1 MRKIFLF
8 PVKLLI
14 LPVLLLLFLLSL
26 LGKLATNLSA
36 YLVGLLLLV
45 LASIGVYCLW
55 AHRWVDAAI
64 VAAVI
69 AGCLLLQFGAMF
81 LAQIAGEWAGS
92 LLAFLR
98 S

>member
-1 MRKIFLF
+1 MRNIILF

-36 YLVGLLLLV
+36 YLVGLVLLV
-45 LASIGVYCLW
+45 LASIGGYCLW
-55 AHRWVDAAI
+55 ARRWVDAAI

-69 AGCLLLQFGAMF
+69 IGCLLLQFGAMF
-81 LAQIAGEWAGS
+81 FAQIAGEWVGS
-92 LLAFLR
+92 LVAFLR